1 MFFSKSRYTRGTQCA
16 KSLWLKTYKDEVL
29 STPENTSDKFKTG
42 NKVGDLACELFPN
55 GVKIEFEGSSLN
67 EKCEQT
73 RKLLEN
79 NQEVIYEAT
88 FCYDG
93 ILIMID
99 ILQNTK
105 DGMIINEVKSSTS
118 LTKTPTSKVI
128 KKTYIDDCALQYYV
142 LSNLGY
148 KIKQV
153 NLIHLNNKYY
163 RGDFLDINRLFKFN
177 DITDKVIQNQEE
189 VRKNLKY
196 FEEILSKN
204 EEPDIDIGTHCF
216 DPYDCDGYKYCW
228 VEQRNLCEN
237 ENIFSISK
245 SNKIFNLY
253 RKNII
258 NFKDI
263 KDLSTFTENQ
273 QIQIKASLNKEIYIN
288 KENIKKFLDT
298 LTYPIY
304 HLDFESFT
312 QVIPEYRVVKS
323 YMQIPFQYS
332 LHIDYKDKLEHK
344 EFLSECGIDPRYE
357 LVRNL
362 INDIPKDVC
371 VLAYNASF
379 EKSVIRNLAL
389 AFPEFS
395 EHLLNI
401 EKNIKDLMIPF
412 QNKDYYHYKMQGSYS
427 IKKVLPA
434 LIPDMEQAYKN
445 LGLIQNGSEAM
456 KSFETM
462 QNMDENERKALR
474 QALLEYCKLDTLAM
488 VKILKHLEEL
498 VK

>member
-1 MFFSKSRYTRGTQCA
+1 MFFSKSRYTRGAQCV
-16 KSLWLKTYKDEVL
+16 KSLWLNTYNKDVLNSSNKSTKTDI
-29 STPENTSDKFKTG
+29 G
-42 NKVGDLACELFPN
+42 NKVGKLACELFPN
-55 GVKIEFEGSSLN
+55 GAKIEFEGSSFD

-105 DGMIINEVKSSTS
+105 DGLIVNEVKSSTS
-118 LTKTPTSKVI
+118 LKDV
-128 KKTYIDDCALQYYV
+128 YIDDCALQYYV

-153 NLIHLNNKYY
+153 NLIHLNNEYY
-163 RGDFLDINRLFKFN
+163 RGDFLDINQLFKIN
-177 DITDKVIQNQEE
+177 DITKKVLLNQNQVKE
-189 VRKNLKY
+189 NLKY
-196 FEEILSKN
+196 FEEILSKK

-216 DPYDCDGYKYCW
+216 DPYECDGYEYCW
-228 VEQRNLCEN
+228 IKQRNLCEK
-237 ENIFSISK
+237 ENVFNIPKFKK
-245 SNKIFNLY
+245 SFEFYYQNTY
-253 RKNII
+253 
-258 NFKDI
+258 NFEDLD
-263 KDLSTFTENQ
+263 DLSIFTKNQ

-304 HLDFESFT
+304 HLDFETFM
-312 QVIPEYRVVKS
+312 QAIPEYKGIRP

-332 LHIDYKDKLEHK
+332 LHIDHKDKLEHK

-357 LVRNL
+357 FAKNL

-371 VLAYNASF
+371 VLSYNASF
-379 EKSVIRNLAL
+379 EKGVIRNLAL

-412 QNKDYYHYKMQGSYS
+412 QNKDFYHYKMQGSYS

-434 LIPDMEQAYKN
+434 LIPDMEQAYN
-445 LGLIQNGSEAM
+445 DLDLIHNGSEAM
-456 KSFETM
+456 QSFEAM
-462 QNMDENERKALR
+462 QNMDENERKAYR

>member
-1 MFFSKSRYTRGTQCA
+1 MFFSKSRYTRGAQCV
-16 KSLWLKTYKDEVL
+16 KSLWLNTYNKDVLNSSNKSAKTDI
-29 STPENTSDKFKTG
+29 G
-42 NKVGDLACELFPN
+42 NKVGELACELFPN
-55 GVKIEFEGSSLN
+55 GVKIEFEGSSFD

-105 DGMIINEVKSSTS
+105 DGLIVNEVKSSTS
-118 LTKTPTSKVI
+118 LKDV
-128 KKTYIDDCALQYYV
+128 YIDDCALQYYV
-142 LSNLGY
+142 LSNLNY

-153 NLIHLNNKYY
+153 NLIHLNNEYY
-163 RGDFLDINRLFKFN
+163 RGDFLDINQLFKIN
-177 DITDKVIQNQEE
+177 DITKEVLLNQNQVKE
-189 VRKNLKY
+189 NLKY
-196 FEEILSKN
+196 FEEILSKK

-216 DPYDCDGYKYCW
+216 DPYECDGYEYCW
-228 VEQRNLCEN
+228 IKQRNLCEK
-237 ENIFSISK
+237 ENVFNIPKFKK
-245 SNKIFNLY
+245 SFEFYYQNTY
-253 RKNII
+253 
-258 NFKDI
+258 NFEDLD
-263 KDLSTFTENQ
+263 DLSIFTKNQ

-304 HLDFESFT
+304 HLDFETFM
-312 QVIPEYRVVKS
+312 QAIPEYKGIRP

-332 LHIDYKDKLEHK
+332 LHIDHKDKLEHK

-357 LVRNL
+357 FAKNL

-371 VLAYNASF
+371 VLSYNASF

-412 QNKDYYHYKMQGSYS
+412 QNKDFYHYKMQGSYS
-427 IKKVLPA
+427 IKKVLPT

-445 LGLIQNGSEAM
+445 LNLIHNGSEAM
-456 KSFETM
+456 QSFEAM
-462 QNMDENERKALR
+462 QNMSENERKAYR

>member
-29 STPENTSDKFKTG
+29 STPENTSDKFSSG
-42 NKVGDLACELFPN
+42 NKVGELACELFPN

-93 ILIMID
+93 IFIMID

-357 LVRNL
+357 LAKNL
-362 INDIPKDVC
+362 INDIPKNVC

-401 EKNIKDLMIPF
+401 EKNIEDLMIPF

-434 LIPDMEQAYKN
+434 LIPDMEQAYNN
-445 LGLIQNGSEAM
+445 LDLIHNGSEAM

-462 QNMDENERKALR
+462 QNMDENERKACR

>member
-16 KSLWLKTYKDEVL
+16 KSLWLNTYNKDVLNSSNKSTKTDI
-29 STPENTSDKFKTG
+29 G
-42 NKVGDLACELFPN
+42 NKVGELACNLFPN
-55 GVKIEFEGSSLN
+55 GAKIEFKGSSFD

-118 LTKTPTSKVI
+118 LKDV
-128 KKTYIDDCALQYYV
+128 YIDDCALQYYV
-142 LSNLGY
+142 LSNLNY

-153 NLIHLNNKYY
+153 NLIHLNSAYY
-163 RGDFLDINRLFKFN
+163 RGDFLDINQLFIIN
-177 DITDKVIQNQEE
+177 DITKEVLSNQNKIKE
-189 VRKNLKY
+189 NLKY
-196 FEEILSKN
+196 FEEILSKK

-216 DPYDCDGYKYCW
+216 DPYECDGYEYCW
-228 VEQRNLCEN
+228 IKQRNLCEK
-237 ENIFSISK
+237 ENVFNIPKFKK
-245 SNKIFNLY
+245 SFEFYYQNTY
-253 RKNII
+253 
-258 NFKDI
+258 NFEDLD
-263 KDLSTFTENQ
+263 DLSIFTKNQ

-304 HLDFESFT
+304 HLDFETFM
-312 QVIPEYRVVKS
+312 QAIPEYKGIRP

-357 LVRNL
+357 FAKNL

-371 VLAYNASF
+371 VLSYNASF
-379 EKSVIRNLAL
+379 EKGVIRNLAL

-412 QNKDYYHYKMQGSYS
+412 QNKDFYHYKMQGSYS

-445 LGLIQNGSEAM
+445 LNLIHNGSEAM
-456 KSFETM
+456 QSFETM
-462 QNMDENERKALR
+462 QNMDENERKVYR

-488 VKILKHLEEL
+488 VKISKHLEEL